1 MAYTCQHCGF
11 AANERTMFP
20 CSERV
25 CITCGRDRPLAW
37 KAVLHV
43 LARMSDVFPEELRER
58 PRKRAKAVHYLQNL
72 SGMPARALAERIR
85 FDSILFREW
94 SAKKTALQ
102 DAKGGQCAYSSECLE
117 HMADWLEQ
125 RRRSGELI
133 IDGGTVDLCRWE
145 SVDAEQPT
153 ASAVSSAVSAAGDS
167 HVPAPDAG
175 PPAAERDTPVDPRVS
190 WQSRASKAM
199 RKKAELQKS
208 HDELLQRCS
217 SLDARNKDLEA
228 RHATLVGLVMHLT
241 RQITDGT
248 VPAAG
253 DGED

>member
-1 MAYTCQHCGF
+1 
-11 AANERTMFP
+11 
-20 CSERV
+20 
-25 CITCGRDRPLAW
+25 
-37 KAVLHV
+37 
-43 LARMSDVFPEELRER
+43 
-58 PRKRAKAVHYLQNL
+58 
-72 SGMPARALAERIR
+72 
-85 FDSILFREW
+85 
-94 SAKKTALQ
+94 
-102 DAKGGQCAYSSECLE
+102 
-117 HMADWLEQ
+117 MADWLEQ

-153 ASAVSSAVSAAGDS
+153 VSAVSSAVSAAGDS

-175 PPAAERDTPVDPRVS
+175 PPAVERDTPVDPRVS

-248 VPAAG
+248 SPAAG